1 MDKYYTLQ
9 DIERLFKKTRTT
21 ALKMAQNKGWI
32 VIKEKVDK
40 VYKNLYLKEEVDREL
55 GIIADEKKAKIRTRT
70 VKKNEAK
77 NIDELP
83 DWNQRVANSR
93 YILCIKLE
101 EAYEERLENKD
112 IVIREA
118 YIPPKPGALKVY
130 SSFTSLV
137 YKKAND

>member
-55 GIIADEKKAKIRTRT
+55 GIIAGEKK
-70 VKKNEAK
+70 
-77 NIDELP
+77 L
-83 DWNQRVANSR
+83 
-93 YILCIKLE
+93 
-101 EAYEERLENKD
+101 RLELGQLERVKQRILMNYLTGIKEWLIQD
-112 IVIREA
+112 MYFA
-118 YIPPKPGALKVY
+118 
-130 SSFTSLV
+130 
-137 YKKAND
+137 

>member
-55 GIIADEKKAKIRTRT
+55 GIIADEKR
-70 VKKNEAK
+70 
-77 NIDELP
+77 L
-83 DWNQRVANSR
+83 
-93 YILCIKLE
+93 
-101 EAYEERLENKD
+101 RLELGQLERMKQRILMNYLTGIKEWLIQD
-112 IVIREA
+112 TYFA
-118 YIPPKPGALKVY
+118 
-130 SSFTSLV
+130 
-137 YKKAND
+137 